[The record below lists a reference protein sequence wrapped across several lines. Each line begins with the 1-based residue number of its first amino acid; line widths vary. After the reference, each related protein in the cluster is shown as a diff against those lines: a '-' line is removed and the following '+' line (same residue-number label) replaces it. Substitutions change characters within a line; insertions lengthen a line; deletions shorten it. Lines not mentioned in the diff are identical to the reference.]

1 MKKVLIYV
9 SCAIVLLG
17 IGFFF
22 GFCLGSDERQAP
34 KEETELV
41 VEDEN
46 PLSEVEHE
54 LKSQPDIKRLA
65 SMMLEEKRTQHLN
78 EALYVSYL
86 VDSLGFVMDDRYDS
100 RRWWN
105 PESKL
110 FVGGGMTLTLCSK
123 MREDGQPSRY
133 IQIKGGSTGGFIQDL
148 KQFGLKYEEGEDGFC
163 EYGGNGLYAGTSPN
177 SIQFG
182 F

>member
-22 GFCLGSDERQAP
+22 GFCLGSDEKKPP
-34 KEETELV
+34 KEETKL

-46 PLSEVEHE
+46 PLSEVDHE

-65 SMMLEEKRTQHLN
+65 SMMLEEKRTQHIN
-78 EALYVSYL
+78 DAMYVAYL
-86 VDSLGFVMDDRYDS
+86 VDSLGFTMDEKYSDK
-100 RRWWN
+100 WWWK
-105 PESKL
+105 PRSID
-110 FVGGGMTLTLCSK
+110 FTGGGMTLTMSSII
-123 MREDGQPSRY
+123 RENGQPGRY
-133 IQIKGGSTGGFIQDL
+133 ISIEGSNTGSFIHDL

-163 EYGGNGLYAGTSPN
+163 EYGGNGLFAGTSPN
-177 SIQFG
+177 SIIFG

>member
-22 GFCLGSDERQAP
+22 GFCLGSDEKKPP
-34 KEETELV
+34 KEETKL
-41 VEDEN
+41 VEDED
-46 PLSEVEHE
+46 PLSEVDHE

-65 SMMLEEKRTQHLN
+65 SMMLEEKHTQHLN

-86 VDSLGFVMDDRYDS
+86 VDSLGFIMDDRYDS
-100 RRWWN
+100 HHWWA
-105 PESKL
+105 PGRKL
-110 FVGGGMTLTLCSK
+110 FVGGGMTLSMSSQIK
-123 MREDGQPSRY
+123 DGQPGRY
-133 IQIKGGSTGGFIQDL
+133 IRIEGGNTGSFIHDL

-163 EYGGNGLYAGTSPN
+163 EYGGNGLFAGTSPN
-177 SIQFG
+177 SILFG